1 MKPTHR
7 TRIAAISLLL
17 AAGAAQAAG
26 PNLVKNGTFSHVTD
40 LTVPANGYVVVDA
53 GSDAINNW
61 DVGKVSVDV
70 VHGAYN
76 AINGNS
82 IDMIG
87 TPGPGEISQKIHG
100 LQADTSYML
109 TFDLARNPN
118 ASAAAVT
125 VSFLGQSQ
133 TFTAPSGNSAMLE
146 TWTISSAALSGNTS
160 KLKFFS
166 VNDGDSYSGAII
178 DNVSVVASVPEP
190 ATYGMLLA
198 GLGLLGWIRRRQV
211 G

>member
-1 MKPTHR
+1 MKHPR
-7 TRIAAISLLL
+7 LARIAAVSILL

-26 PNLVKNGTFSHVTD
+26 PNLVKNGKFSHVTD

-53 GSDAINNW
+53 GSDAINHW
-61 DVGKVSVDV
+61 DVSEVSVDV

-76 AINGNS
+76 AIHGNS

-100 LQADTSYML
+100 LQADTSYTL

-118 ASAAAVT
+118 ASVADVT
-125 VSFLGQSQ
+125 VDFLGQSH
-133 TFTAPSGNSAMLE
+133 TFSAPSNNSYTVE
-146 TWTISSAALSGNTS
+146 TWVISSGNLSGNTS
-160 KLKFFS
+160 KLKFLS

-178 DNVSVVASVPEP
+178 DNVSLTAAVPEP
-190 ATYGMLLA
+190 VTYAMLLA
-198 GLGLLGWIRRRQV
+198 GLGLLGWIGRRKA

>member
-1 MKPTHR
+1 MNPTHAA
-7 TRIAAISLLL
+7 RIAAVSVLL

-26 PNLVKNGTFSHVTD
+26 PNLVKNGGFSHVTD
-40 LTVPANGYVVVDA
+40 LTVPANGYIVVDA
-53 GSDAINNW
+53 GADAIDHW
-61 DVGKVSVDV
+61 DVSKVSVDV

-82 IDMIG
+82 IDLIG

-100 LQADTSYML
+100 LQADTSYTL

-118 ASAAAVT
+118 AGSAAVT

-133 TFTAPSGNSAMLE
+133 TFTAPSDNSATPE
-146 TWTISSAALSGNTS
+146 SWTISSNALGGATS

-178 DNVSVVASVPEP
+178 DNVSLVAAVPEP
-190 ATYGMLLA
+190 ATYAMLLA
-198 GLGLLGWIRRRQV
+198 GLGLLGWVGRRKA

>member
-87 TPGPGEISQKIHG
+87 TPGPGENVPF
-100 LQADTSYML
+100 L
-109 TFDLARNPN
+109 TR
-118 ASAAAVT
+118 
-125 VSFLGQSQ
+125 LG
-133 TFTAPSGNSAMLE
+133 
-146 TWTISSAALSGNTS
+146 
-160 KLKFFS
+160 
-166 VNDGDSYSGAII
+166 
-178 DNVSVVASVPEP
+178 
-190 ATYGMLLA
+190 
-198 GLGLLGWIRRRQV
+198 
-211 G
+211 

>member
-1 MKPTHR
+1 MNPTR
-7 TRIAAISLLL
+7 LARISAVSILL
-17 AAGAAQAAG
+17 AAGAAQAAS

-40 LTVPANGYVVVDA
+40 LTVPANGYIVVDA
-53 GSDAINNW
+53 GSDAINHW
-61 DVGKVSVDV
+61 DVSKVSVDV

-76 AINGNS
+76 AIDGNS

-87 TPGPGEISQKIHG
+87 TPGPGAISQKIHG
-100 LQADTSYML
+100 LQADTSYTL

-118 ASAAAVT
+118 SSSAAVT

-133 TFTAPSGNSAMLE
+133 TFTAPSDNSSMME
-146 TWTISSAALSGNTS
+146 TWVISSGALGGTTS
-160 KLKFFS
+160 KLKFLS

-178 DNVSVVASVPEP
+178 DNVSVVGAVPEP
-190 ATYGMLLA
+190 ASYAMLLA
-198 GLGLLGWIRRRQV
+198 GVGLLAWVGRRKA